1 VSLPGPSITVQSI
14 NVALVKLQCLGVVS
28 CHGKL
33 TLTARSMVKGKGKK
47 KTIESA
53 VTIGTVSFSISGKEK
68 KTVRVKLN
76 ATGRTLLDTDIGR
89 LTAGLAIRVL
99 EPDPPKTKTES
110 VVLIL
115 QKPRGNK
122 RKNK

>member
-1 VSLPGPSITVQSI
+1 MSLPGPSITVQSI

-47 KTIESA
+47 NTIESA

-68 KTVRVKLN
+68 RPSGSSSTP
-76 ATGRTLLDTDIGR
+76 LDALCSTQISGGSR
-89 LTAGLAIRVL
+89 PA
-99 EPDPPKTKTES
+99 
-110 VVLIL
+110 
-115 QKPRGNK
+115 
-122 RKNK
+122 